1 MQEASMKL
9 SLGFGLRLRGL
20 DLLTSL
26 RVSHDGS
33 RDGDAEELQLEDVA
47 PWPHRGHVEGGKVQ
61 LWPFS
66 SYEGNRYSYIIDIM
80 VYW

>member
-1 MQEASMKL
+1 MKL

-26 RVSHDGS
+26 RVGHDGS

-47 PWPHRGHVEGGKVQ
+47 PWPRGGSKGTRWCPSDGMAIKT
-61 LWPFS
+61 
-66 SYEGNRYSYIIDIM
+66 SYKYF
-80 VYW
+80 